1 MTSIEDSAAGAAAGA
16 GAPEGRSPEAAEARA
31 QEGAAPSEGGAAPA
45 TVTLYTAQAQVVMDT
60 LERDGVYRVKN
71 AYVDQKYGDEV
82 AWIWRQAY
90 SFFSQNAGRYVP
102 KPEGAESGI
111 WTFYDE
117 KWTGAQPGYWMLKLE
132 VPADHV
138 VSFDLRAW
146 NRIQNLDY
154 LPKDEADGRRFQQN
168 LERQGIKQAM
178 QAFSTPF
185 YPLVKREIE
194 ASWQRLFTSAEGCP
208 ETYLEAGLWEIRREW
223 VADAKLC

>member
-1 MTSIEDSAAGAAAGA
+1 MTSMDNAGANGPVEAGPQARPA
-16 GAPEGRSPEAAEARA
+16 GDV
-31 QEGAAPSEGGAAPA
+31 PS
-45 TVTLYTAQAQVVMDT
+45 VTLYTAQAQVVMDT
-60 LERDGVYRVKN
+60 LEREGVYRVKMS
-71 AYVDQKYGDEV
+71 YVDNKYEGE
-82 AWIWRQAY
+82 AWIWRQGY
-90 SFFSQNAGRYVP
+90 SFFAQNAGRYVP
-102 KPEGAESGI
+102 RPEGAESGI
-111 WTFYDE
+111 WVYYDE

-132 VPADHV
+132 VPEDHV

-146 NRIQNLDY
+146 NKIANLDY
-154 LPKDEADGRRFQQN
+154 LPKDDADARRFQQN
-168 LERQGIKQAM
+168 LERQGIKQPM